1 MSIRKLKQIIK
12 HTLLEARKTKAKAKT
27 LYVFDFDHTIAK
39 TVEEN
44 IRLPDGRVD
53 LRAFSGLSDETKPNG
68 KIFDLF
74 AESVASNPDMTFI
87 LTARPSA
94 VKEPMLAWL
103 SDHGVDILPENV
115 VCLGSSAA
123 GKKRDWIKNKALET
137 KSTKAMFWDDRDSNT
152 KAVDSLNNIEK
163 YPEMEGIEV
172 VATLVAKKR

>member
-1 MSIRKLKQIIK
+1 M
-12 HTLLEARKTKAKAKT
+12 
-27 LYVFDFDHTIAK
+27 
-39 TVEEN
+39 
-44 IRLPDGRVD
+44 
-53 LRAFSGLSDETKPNG
+53 
-68 KIFDLF
+68 F

-87 LTARPSA
+87 LTARPPA

-103 SDHGVDILPENV
+103 GEHDVNIPPENV
-115 VCLGSSAA
+115 ICLGSSAA

-137 KSTKAMFWDDRDSNT
+137 KATKAMFWDDRDSNT